1 MAEREPFYTAALP
14 PFPSV
19 IVMWAVSLCAQEKL
33 HKKHFGMELFH
44 MQELWTD
51 LENFVFVN

>member
-1 MAEREPFYTAALP
+1 MP

-44 MQELWTD
+44 MQELWID